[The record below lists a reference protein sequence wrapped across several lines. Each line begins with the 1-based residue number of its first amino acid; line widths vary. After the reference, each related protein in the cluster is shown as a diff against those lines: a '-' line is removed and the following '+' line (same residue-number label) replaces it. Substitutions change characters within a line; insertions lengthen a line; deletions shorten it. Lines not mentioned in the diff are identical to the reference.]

1 MKLTIFGATGGTG
14 IELLR
19 QALAAGHEVTAV
31 VRDPRRLPADL
42 PSGLDIFQADLMD
55 PDAIAPA
62 VKDRDAVLSAMG
74 SRDRA
79 PTTVCADSISA
90 IATAMAR
97 GRTRRLLMTSAG
109 GLVTDAGDGA
119 FVRYVVKPL
128 IVQRLFKHS
137 YADLREAERRLRAT
151 NLDWTI
157 VRPSRLT
164 NGGPTGRYRTA
175 WDTNLRGGLST
186 TRADVAHCL
195 LALAADPASVH
206 HAVSVAS

>member
-14 IELLR
+14 TELLR

-42 PSGLDIFQADLMD
+42 PSGLDIVQADLMN

-62 VKDRDAVLSAMG
+62 VRDRDAVLSAMG
-74 SRDRA
+74 AGSRG
-79 PTTVCADSISA
+79 PTTVCSDSISA

-97 GRTRRLLMTSAG
+97 GRTRRVLMTSAS
-109 GLVTDAGDGA
+109 GLVADAGDGV
-119 FVRYVVKPL
+119 FTRYVLKPL
-128 IVQRLFKHS
+128 LVQRLLKHA

-151 NLDWTI
+151 DLDWTI

-164 NGGPTGRYRTA
+164 DRGLTGRYRTA
-175 WDTNLRGGLST
+175 WDTNIKGGLST
-186 TRADVAHCL
+186 TRADTAHCL
-195 LALAADPASVH
+195 LALAADPMSVR